1 MKRERLVIP
10 VVLIALALGFSAC
23 QKDNSNSSNP
33 GKSTLGIKLQALNKS
48 YSLPVASTGLK
59 SASIV
64 TTSIVWD
71 TARMVV
77 SNVKFEAELKSMISH
92 HDSIEI
98 AYKWSG
104 PQEINLFDPTIT
116 LGNFTLQ
123 PGFYDQIE
131 LKVEGSKQD
140 AGVKPVFYLH
150 GVYNK
155 DARTAL
161 PVRVVVKEN
170 VMFKTEKDSVDIT
183 AADPIFTSI
192 IQVYLDKLMADVQV
206 SALDNAK
213 LTDGIMVISADNNPE
228 LYQIIVRNLIRDHHC
243 EHNKGH
249 GNGEG
254 H

>member
-1 MKRERLVIP
+1 MKRARLVIP

-23 QKDNSNSSNP
+23 QKDNSNSSNS
-33 GKSTLGIKLQALNKS
+33 GNSTLGIKLQALNRS
-48 YSLPVASTGLK
+48 YSLPVTSTGLK
-59 SASIV
+59 SASTA

-77 SNVKFEAELKSMISH
+77 SNVKFEAELKSVITH

-98 AYKWSG
+98 EYKWTG

-155 DARTAL
+155 DASTAL
-161 PVRVVVKEN
+161 PVRVKVNEN
-170 VMFKTEKDSVDIT
+170 VMFKTEKDSVVIT
-183 AADPIFTSI
+183 ASDPIFTSI
-192 IQVYLDKLMADVQV
+192 IQVYLDKLMADVQI
-206 SALDNAK
+206 SALDNAT
-213 LTDGIMVISADNNPE
+213 LTNGILFISADTNTE
-228 LYQIIVRNLIRDHHC
+228 LYRIIVRNLVKNHHC
-243 EHNKGH
+243 EHGKGH
-249 GNGEG
+249 GDGNRD
-254 H
+254 